1 MSVYYQAKFIK
12 KESDGNIH
20 SFTAL
25 FPSCFGEIL
34 DGIDCKAVREEERE
48 DYRVDVRTY
57 NFDDIRK
64 VWMPSLKKRQEEIE
78 AEIVEMKENLVRAT
92 NRDVYAMIKED
103 IACSRE
109 LLKDI
114 VNAYEFA
121 DTVVKGV
128 SCHISYAEE
137 LWDDDGIIME
147 TELC

>member
-1 MSVYYQAKFIK
+1 MSVCYQATFIK
-12 KESDGNIH
+12 KESDGNSY

-34 DGIDCKAVREEERE
+34 DGIECKAVREEDRE

-64 VWMPSLKKRQEEIE
+64 VWMPSLKKKQEELE

-92 NRDVYAMIKED
+92 NRDVYVMIKED

-121 DTVVKGV
+121 DMVVKGV
-128 SCHISYAEE
+128 SFHFSYAEE
-137 LWDDDGIIME
+137 LWDGDDIVME
-147 TELC
+147 VELC

>member
-1 MSVYYQAKFIK
+1 MSIYYQATFK
-12 KESDGNIH
+12 KKGLDGNSH

-34 DGIDCKAVREEERE
+34 DGIDCKAVREEDRE

-92 NRDVYAMIKED
+92 NRDVYEMIKED
-103 IACSRE
+103 IACSKE

-114 VNAYEFA
+114 INAYEFA

-128 SCHISYAEE
+128 SFHFSYAEE
-137 LWDDDGIIME
+137 LWDDDNIIME
-147 TELC
+147 TEIC

>member
-1 MSVYYQAKFIK
+1 MSIYFQTTFIK
-12 KESDGNIH
+12 KGSDGNSR

-34 DGIDCKAVREEERE
+34 DGIDCKAVREEDRE

-57 NFDDIRK
+57 RFDDIRK

-103 IACSRE
+103 IACSRD

-128 SCHISYAEE
+128 CFHFSYAEE
-137 LWDDDGIIME
+137 LWDDDDIIME

>member
-1 MSVYYQAKFIK
+1 M
-12 KESDGNIH
+12 
-20 SFTAL
+20 
-25 FPSCFGEIL
+25 
-34 DGIDCKAVREEERE
+34 REEERE

-128 SCHISYAEE
+128 SFHFSYAEE

>member
-1 MSVYYQAKFIK
+1 M
-12 KESDGNIH
+12 DGNTH

-121 DTVVKGV
+121 DIVVKGV
-128 SCHISYAEE
+128 SFHFSYAEE
-137 LWDDDGIIME
+137 LWDDDDIIME

>member
-1 MSVYYQAKFIK
+1 MSVYFQATFMK
-12 KESDGNIH
+12 KDLDGNMH

-103 IACSRE
+103 MNFRRFLMRGKRNVTVEWNLISMAYN
-109 LLKDI
+109 LLKLHHKIQNGHRED
-114 VNAYEFA
+114 A
-121 DTVVKGV
+121 
-128 SCHISYAEE
+128 
-137 LWDDDGIIME
+137 
-147 TELC
+147 

>member
-1 MSVYYQAKFIK
+1 M
-12 KESDGNIH
+12 
-20 SFTAL
+20 
-25 FPSCFGEIL
+25 
-34 DGIDCKAVREEERE
+34 REEERE
-48 DYRVDVRTY
+48 DYRVDVKTY

-121 DTVVKGV
+121 DMVVKGV
-128 SCHISYAEE
+128 SFHFSYAEE
-137 LWDDDGIIME
+137 LWDDDNIVME
-147 TELC
+147 IERC